1 MDLRRGAFLVGTEVV
16 KDLGAGD
23 GIGRESLRSC
33 ARLTQKWMVVLGR
46 GGEKDAPI
54 IAKDQPAFHKAR
66 RRDSISTRVRV
77 ER

>member
-16 KDLGAGD
+16 KDFGAGD
-23 GIGRESLRSC
+23 GIGRESFRSC

-54 IAKDQPAFHKAR
+54 TARDQPAFQRER
-66 RRDSISTRVRV
+66 RRDSISTLVRV